1 MFSENLEFDRRTF
14 MLLKGLTAVIVG
26 GSGGLGLEIGRTLSG
41 EGARIVIMDRNVE
54 SCEAGVS
61 ALKKDGISDAA
72 AIVVEISSPESVAHA
87 FATLDEQIGKFDI
100 LINSAGVR
108 EVKNVFDLEPAE
120 WDKVI
125 AINLSGPFYCSREA
139 AKRLSKTG
147 GGAIVNIA
155 SVAALIGITHRP
167 AYTASK
173 HGIVGLTRNLA
184 KDLASFNIRVNAV
197 APGTVRTPMTEAYY
211 SDEAFVRGMEQVVP
225 LGSKGTVRD
234 VANAVLFLSSP
245 MSNFITGVILPVDG
259 GWSSEK
265 SYAVG
270 GTQSAY
276 TSAASSRMVP

>member
-1 MFSENLEFDRRTF
+1 
-14 MLLKGLTAVIVG
+14 MLLKGSTAVIVG
-26 GSGGLGLEIGRTLSG
+26 GSGGLGLEIARTFSR
-41 EGARIVIMDRNVE
+41 EGARVVIMDRNADV
-54 SCEAGVS
+54 CEVGVS
-61 ALKKDGISDAA
+61 TLQKDGVSNVA
-72 AIVVEISSPESVAHA
+72 AIIVDVSSPESVAQA
-87 FATLDEQIGKFDI
+87 FAALDGQIGKFDI

-120 WDKVI
+120 WQKVI

-147 GGAIVNIA
+147 GGAIVTIA

-173 HGIVGLTRNLA
+173 HGIVGLTKNLA
-184 KDLASFNIRVNAV
+184 KDLAPFNIRVNAV

-211 SDEAFVRGMEQVVP
+211 SDEAFVRGMDEVVP

-234 VANAVLFLSSP
+234 VANAVLFLSSS

-270 GTQSAY
+270 GAQSAY
-276 TSAASSRMVP
+276 TSSASSRMVS